1 MYYKVFI
8 CILRKYTSKNK
19 IFVHNLAGLSRSVS
33 DTAGLDRQLKGLGIE
48 LYAPDRSI
56 NYKGDNEGCFAFFNL
71 TIICLQFCCDLA
83 IIYHT
88 PHEVMRV
95 SAIFAQ
101 KKFVTL
107 T

>member
-33 DTAGLDRQLKGLGIE
+33 DTAGLVRQLKGLGI
-48 LYAPDRSI
+48 
-56 NYKGDNEGCFAFFNL
+56 GCFAFFNL

-95 SAIFAQ
+95 VGILL
-101 KKFVTL
+101 KKSEKSL
-107 T
+107 